1 MLAKNID
8 IAEFFEQVAEEGK
21 VKADFALHWITGE
34 LLRVLNW
41 NKTSLDKVDIKAG
54 HFIELL
60 KMVEGGLITELQA
73 KEILN
78 KFVLKSFNPLNSEG
92 KISDKKELE
101 NVVKKVIENNKKAV
115 DDYKKGDEKIVNYL
129 MGEVMKATNR
139 RADYKIS
146 KSLLEKM
153 LKAG

>member
-1 MLAKNID
+1 M
-8 IAEFFEQVAEEGK
+8 
-21 VKADFALHWITGE
+21 
-34 LLRVLNW
+34 LNW

-78 KFVLKSFNPLNSEG
+78 KFVPKSFNPLNSEG

-129 MGEVMKATNR
+129 MGEIMKATER
-139 RADYKIS
+139 RADYK
-146 KSLLEKM
+146 LARAMLEKM